1 MGSLNLLAL
10 TGRRLVCVTSRSDG
24 ARAYVSL
31 FGPAGGIAV
40 VDVPTMA
47 WLGRGRRQVPFQG
60 AGSRASNDGRTIIL
74 NSAGGMGHFYRLDTV
89 TDTLTDDT
97 G

>member
-1 MGSLNLLAL
+1 
-10 TGRRLVCVTSRSDG
+10 
-24 ARAYVSL
+24 
-31 FGPAGGIAV
+31 
-40 VDVPTMA
+40 MA